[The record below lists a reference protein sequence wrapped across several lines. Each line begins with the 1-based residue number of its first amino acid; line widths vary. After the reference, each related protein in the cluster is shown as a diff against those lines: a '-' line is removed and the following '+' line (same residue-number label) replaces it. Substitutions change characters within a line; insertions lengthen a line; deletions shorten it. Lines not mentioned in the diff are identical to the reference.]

1 MVTPHGD
8 KKAADE
14 GSGPGQPARDD
25 AQDSEEDVEG
35 QEDVARQVSSPER
48 GHDGETKRR
57 EALGAFLDERVA
69 EGFRVESRTDTQ
81 AIIAPARARLSFLD
95 RFRKSETMERRVV
108 SVDVDGNVTTSP
120 AQPLRS

>member
-1 MVTPHGD
+1 MVTPDGD
-8 KKAADE
+8 KEAAAE
-14 GSGPGQPARDD
+14 GSRPGQSAHDD
-25 AQDSEEDVEG
+25 PQGSEEGVEG
-35 QEDVARQVSSPER
+35 QEDVAGQVSGTER
-48 GHDGETKRR
+48 GHEGEARRR

-81 AIIAPARARLSFLD
+81 AIIAPARSRLSFLD
-95 RFRKSETMERRVV
+95 RLRKSDTIERRVV